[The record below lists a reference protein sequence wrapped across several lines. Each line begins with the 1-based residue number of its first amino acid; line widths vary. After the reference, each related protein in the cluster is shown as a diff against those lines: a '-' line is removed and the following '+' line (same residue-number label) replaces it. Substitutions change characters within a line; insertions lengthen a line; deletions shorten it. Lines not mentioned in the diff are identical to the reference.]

1 MSLFHKYTFGEN
13 CGESRRFGRL
23 GKLSSTYQTF
33 NKKYYSHLFI
43 YINKVVISIFF
54 VCLDIPSGISLL
66 LAASYL
72 SRNSRELRECS
83 LLSFEILFE
92 VGRFLYGKIANIVSY
107 DQERG

>member
-54 VCLDIPSGISLL
+54 VCLHYGNVL
-66 LAASYL
+66 YL
-72 SRNSRELRECS
+72 VLRYY
-83 LLSFEILFE
+83 LKWVDF
-92 VGRFLYGKIANIVSY
+92 YTAK
-107 DQERG
+107 